1 MEVFVF
7 EMLFLT
13 EGCVKYTHTDTHTHT
28 HTHVSTF
35 EFKALLFDKLLNIT
49 KKAKA
54 KIKKSPVVCR
64 AGWYIEFV
72 RYSDMFYLFISDTV
86 GSNTVNIDIY

>member
-13 EGCVKYTHTDTHTHT
+13 EGCVKYTHT

-35 EFKALLFDKLLNIT
+35 EFKALLFGKLLNIT

-54 KIKKSPVVCR
+54 KIK
-64 AGWYIEFV
+64 
-72 RYSDMFYLFISDTV
+72 
-86 GSNTVNIDIY
+86 